1 MKIEGAKKAEVST
14 SNGKGEQPLNHFIS
28 RLAIAKLVYFSSWQ
42 GRQAVFAAFEA

>member
-42 GRQAVFAAFEA
+42 AVFAAFEA